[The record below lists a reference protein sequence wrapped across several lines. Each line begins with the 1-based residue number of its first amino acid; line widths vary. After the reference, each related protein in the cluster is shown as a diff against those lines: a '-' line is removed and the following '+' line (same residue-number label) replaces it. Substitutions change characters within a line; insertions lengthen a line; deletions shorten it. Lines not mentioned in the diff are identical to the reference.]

1 MEKRRIESFQVFSCL
16 KNSQPWILSTFKR
29 LFSKKLGK
37 TLCSHIIHSLGGEYC
52 WIVRDCESIRLLKSA
67 RSLSVYIL
75 IKNIFNNSKFK
86 KILLLLLSLK
96 LLLLLLLLQFMN
108 YINGTSELIIIFTKL
123 IAFSGL
129 SALTECISNKH
140 HHNVKGNSREI
151 FSSIVLSLSR
161 SYYRRFFNNSAKRKF
176 SHGCMVTTWVSRQLT
191 ECCPK
196 RSVRLLSMLKT
207 GHLTSAYFLTSGNST
222 L

>member
-1 MEKRRIESFQVFSCL
+1 M
-16 KNSQPWILSTFKR
+16 
-29 LFSKKLGK
+29 
-37 TLCSHIIHSLGGEYC
+37 
-52 WIVRDCESIRLLKSA
+52 
-67 RSLSVYIL
+67 YIL

-86 KILLLLLSLK
+86 KILLLLLLLSLK

-108 YINGTSELIIIFTKL
+108 YINGTSELIIMFTKL

-129 SALTECISNKH
+129 STLTECTSNKH
-140 HHNVKGNSREI
+140 HSNVKGNSRAI

-161 SYYRRFFNNSAKRKF
+161 SYYRHFFNNSAKRKF

-196 RSVRLLSMLKT
+196 RSVGLLSILKN
-207 GHLTSAYFLTSGNST
+207 GHLTSAYFLTPGNST